1 MNRINQISKEKPEL
15 LVAHAYTRYL
25 GDLSGGQILKKIAQR
40 GMGLQG
46 SEGLAFYEFD
56 KIEKVLNVH
65 SDLNILWREGKI
77 SVDTF
82 NDLCEILNEYT
93 DLIEEVA

>member
-1 MNRINQISKEKPEL
+1 MS
-15 LVAHAYTRYL
+15 
-25 GDLSGGQILKKIAQR
+25 
-40 GMGLQG
+40 
-46 SEGLAFYEFD
+46 YEFD
-56 KIEKVLNVH
+56 KIEKVLNVR

>member
-1 MNRINQISKEKPEL
+1 MS
-15 LVAHAYTRYL
+15 
-25 GDLSGGQILKKIAQR
+25 
-40 GMGLQG
+40 
-46 SEGLAFYEFD
+46 YEY

-65 SDLNILWREGKI
+65 SDLKILWREDKI

-82 NDLCEILNEYT
+82 NDLCEILDEYT